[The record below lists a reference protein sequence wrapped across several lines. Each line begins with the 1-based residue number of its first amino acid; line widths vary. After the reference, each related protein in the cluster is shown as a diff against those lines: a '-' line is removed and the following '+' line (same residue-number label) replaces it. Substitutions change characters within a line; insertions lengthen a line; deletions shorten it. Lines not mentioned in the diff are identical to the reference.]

1 MRLAF
6 PLLSLTLI
14 CSFFGRHRQSYYDAV
29 KREKE
34 NDDIAERILK
44 MVRQIRRVLPG
55 VGTEKL
61 YFLMKDWLV
70 ETGIKMGRDKLHGLL
85 REHDLLIKKKDGIR
99 TTNSNHRFFKYSD
112 KRRELEVMRPERLWP
127 APRLVSDITYLPV
140 MGSYSYL
147 SLITDAYSRKV
158 VGWALEDSLDTSGPV
173 KALKMALRKRKQKE
187 GKMELMHH
195 SDRGSQYCSNEYVGL
210 LKSNNIDISMVQ
222 SGDPRDNGIAE
233 RIQRTLKSEFLYG
246 KPKGFRSL
254 KEATR
259 VMKKNIEAYN
269 DVRPHASVD
278 FLTPTQ
284 AHGLEGKIPKR
295 WKRPDWKN
303 RKKRKKEIILEDYY
317 VFNGIKGF

>member
-1 MRLAF
+1 MAVDHMRLAF

-14 CSFFGRHRQSYYDAV
+14 CSFFDRHRQSYYDAV

-34 NDDIAERILK
+34 ADDIADRVLR
-44 MVRQIRRVLPG
+44 MVRQIRRILPG

-70 ETGIKMGRDKLHGLL
+70 ETGIKMGRDKLHELL

-99 TTNSNHRFFKYSD
+99 TTNSNHHFFKYSD
-112 KRRELEVMRPERLWP
+112 KRKELEVMRPERLW
-127 APRLVSDITYLPV
+127 VSDITYLPV
-140 MGSYSYL
+140 KGSYSYL

-158 VGWALEDSLDTSGPV
+158 VGWALEDSLDTTGPL
-173 KALKMALRKRKQKE
+173 KALKMALGQRKKKDGR
-187 GKMELMHH
+187 MELMHH
-195 SDRGSQYCSNEYVGL
+195 SDRGTQYCSNRYTEL
-210 LKSNNIDISMVQ
+210 LRANNIDISMVQ

-233 RIQRTLKSEFLYG
+233 RIHRTLKSEFLYG

-254 KEATR
+254 REATR

-269 DVRPHASVD
+269 EVRPHASVD
-278 FLTPTQ
+278 FLTPAQ
-284 AHGLEGKIPKR
+284 AHSMEGEIKKR
-295 WKRPDWKN
+295 WKKPDWKN

-317 VFNGIKGF
+317 EFNGITGL